1 MKHPI
6 SDYPKFMPV
15 TGDDDLIDFD
25 YDEKKRTVTM
35 LLSKDTLFLKPD
47 EKKALGPKISHIM
60 GETYALITF
69 YDIDIVSKD
78 FKKII
83 GYLDKIEYNV
93 FFDIVDFSDGC
104 PSFYIDCQGL
114 DWDPAM
120 IIRFHASSFKYEK
133 STDHKL
139 VKHFDFSK
147 LPHDKEPLLIKTSDI
162 ADYKPKGAACY
173 LIAFS
178 YNVQKKTMTMVINST
193 WHDLSKKAFA
203 ALGRPEMKGRY
214 IDAKIRYCFH
224 NVEITSP
231 GSQEVFEAWEKVGW
245 QICYY
250 NILIDNGQLTLV
262 FPNPIDEKRVDE
274 ISFKSDEFEYGLVE

>member
-6 SDYPKFMPV
+6 CNYPKFMPV

-25 YDEKKRTVTM
+25 YDEKKRTITM

-60 GETYALITF
+60 GETYALINF
-69 YDIDIVSKD
+69 YDIDVVSKG

-93 FFDIVDFSDGC
+93 FFDSVGFSDGC
-104 PSFYIDCQGL
+104 PSFDIDCQDL
-114 DWDPAM
+114 DWDGAM
-120 IIRFHASSFKYEK
+120 IIRFHASSFDYEK

-173 LIAFS
+173 LIAFN

-193 WHDLSKKAFA
+193 WHDLSEKAFS

-214 IDAKIRYCFH
+214 IEAKIRYCFH
-224 NVEITSP
+224 NVEMTSP
-231 GSQEVFEAWEKVGW
+231 NSQEVFEAWEKVGW

-250 NILIDNGQLTLV
+250 NILTENGQMTLV
-262 FPNPIDEKRVDE
+262 FPNPMDEKRVDE